1 MWLFWRSNCKTNIK
15 HTISGVCNTIHGF
28 FMTFEGLNECPIVC
42 IVNLRR
48 ISANVTKIFRI
59 EINFKSEDVDYQNT
73 VSSGNDELTS
83 IGFECKVV
91 NAAMWKYSRSELAQ
105 NKRTMYAYVVILTT
119 AQLCPCRG
127 LYRPMLVTLS
137 FSTKK
142 NIKFFIS
149 AKNHGMKKRMLLLAE
164 YHGIPSCL

>member
-48 ISANVTKIFRI
+48 ISVNVTKIFRI

-91 NAAMWKYSRSELAQ
+91 NAAMWKYSRSELAK
-105 NKRTMYAYVVILTT
+105 NKRTMYADVVILTT

-142 NIKFFIS
+142 NIKFFIC

-164 YHGIPSCL
+164 YHGIPSCA